1 MGSVVRLPCG
11 RFRLL
16 VVGKIMWAPILS
28 AVVGLVDKLIPD
40 PQAAAAAKLKL
51 FELEKQGQLAEL
63 QGAVSIIVAE
73 ASGNALQRS
82 WRPLLMLTFG
92 GLIVARWFGWSAPN
106 LSEAEYTHLWNI
118 VELGIGGYVIGRS
131 VEKTVPAITEALRK

>member
-1 MGSVVRLPCG
+1 
-11 RFRLL
+11 
-16 VVGKIMWAPILS
+16 MWPAVLGAVASIL
-28 AVVGLVDKLIPD
+28 DKLIPD
-40 PQAAAAAKLKL
+40 PQAAAAAKLRL
-51 FELEKQGQLAEL
+51 FELQQQGQLAEL
-63 QGAVSIIVAE
+63 QGAIAIIVAE

-131 VEKTVPAITEALRK
+131 AEKIAPAVAEALRK